1 MLKSVFQKIKFKN
14 MRLFNVFFMIVF
26 CLTIF
31 STKVLAEE
39 HRTQIWVS
47 DPWLYVIVKFIGGV
61 YCDVHPISFW
71 DENGDI
77 VKVSN
82 VPRGSYV
89 FVLYRGQEKSK
100 KLGISVKHS
109 RIVPIYENKPSGLDN
124 DCYFL
129 DPSVLPFFALGAMR
143 SISAIDTEHYSYY
156 QRRLAEFQTRLDS
169 VVRVGR
175 QLLWDVEIYD
185 FTDYL
190 GGWFKAVSGKSRQ
203 FFECTNGYNK
213 KTSKITLE
221 ELTKRILSIKARKG
235 IIVYSSNLPKEI
247 LSVLKKV
254 PLKVKFGYPSENQD
268 FFVYL
273 YELNLS
279 VWNAFRLATS

>member
-1 MLKSVFQKIKFKN
+1 MLKSIFQKIKFKN
-14 MRLFNVFFMIVF
+14 IRFFNVFLMVVF
-26 CLTIF
+26 CLTVL
-31 STKVLAEE
+31 STKAFAEE
-39 HRTQIWVS
+39 HKPQIWVS

-61 YCDVHPISFW
+61 YCDVHPVSFW
-71 DENGDI
+71 DENGNI
-77 VKVSN
+77 VRVSN
-82 VPRGSYV
+82 PPRGSYV

-100 KLGISVKHS
+100 KLGISLKRS

-124 DCYFL
+124 NCYFL

-175 QLLWDVEIYD
+175 QLLWNVEICD

-203 FFECTNGYNK
+203 SFGHNK
-213 KTSKITLE
+213 KISEITSE
-221 ELTKRILSIKARKG
+221 ELSKRILSIKARKG
-235 IIVYSSNLPKEI
+235 VIVYNSSLPKDI
-247 LSVLKKV
+247 LSVLEKA
-254 PLKVKFGYPSENQD
+254 PFKVKFGYPSENQD

-279 VWNAFRLATS
+279 VWNAYRLATS